1 MSKKTIYNFNV
12 QIEREVEESTT
23 TKKKNQ
29 ETGKMEE
36 IVTTKK
42 VVKPVDYGICIYE
55 PSRRQVEDADME
67 FSIEMS
73 RCIKRG
79 ILTKAMLAKKYSD
92 SGGLLTEDD
101 SSRLVRNYGK
111 LGEMQNDLGR
121 LMAKKKKT
129 EEEKKQEIKL
139 TEEYADLRKD
149 IISLETSYQSV
160 FNHTADTK
168 AQNKTILWYLINLTF
183 VVDPAGNEK
192 PMFEGEDYDEKLD
205 DYYLKDE
212 KGSEVYDLAKEKL
225 MAFISFWY
233 FSQNPSEEDFK
244 SLEKDIEEGN
254 V

>member
-1 MSKKTIYNFNV
+1 MSKKSIHSFNI

-23 TKKKNQ
+23 TKKKDK

-42 VVKPVDYGICIYE
+42 VVKPVDYTVTLYE

-73 RCIKRG
+73 KCIKKG

-101 SSRLVRNYGK
+101 SSQLVRLYGR
-111 LGEMQNDLGR
+111 LAEMQVDLGR
-121 LMAKKKKT
+121 LVAKKKKS
-129 EEEKKQEIKL
+129 EEEKEKEKQL
-139 TEEYADLRKD
+139 TEEYADVRKR
-149 IISLETSYQSV
+149 IVGLETSYQAV

-168 AQNKTILWYLINLTF
+168 AQNKTILWYLVNLSYVT
-183 VVDPAGNEK
+183 DPSGQEQ
-192 PMFEGEDYDEKLD
+192 PMFSGEDYDEMLD
-205 DYYLKDE
+205 NYYAKDE
-212 KGSEVYDLAKEKL
+212 GGDEIFDLAKEKL

-233 FSQNPSEEDFK
+233 FSQNPSESDFAD
-244 SLEKDIEEGN
+244 LEKDIDEGN